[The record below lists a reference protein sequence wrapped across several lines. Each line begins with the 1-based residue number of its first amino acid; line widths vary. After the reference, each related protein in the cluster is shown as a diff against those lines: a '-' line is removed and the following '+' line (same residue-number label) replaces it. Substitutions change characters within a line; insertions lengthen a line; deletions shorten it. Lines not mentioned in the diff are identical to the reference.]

1 MTAERENIPKVI
13 RVPGGFCVSWAGV
26 VLNERFPTHARA
38 RDHAESITKAAESWY
53 QSRSKPLVE
62 ALKMWIEIEQW
73 AIKHHSYCDSY
84 EFIDGKEMERKPCNC
99 GVEKLRGIAKQA
111 LEAHNG

>member
-62 ALKMWIEIEQW
+62 ALEAI
-73 AIKHHSYCDSY
+73 IKHY
-84 EFIDGKEMERKPCNC
+84 EIIAGPGMTPRST
-99 GVEKLRGIAKQA
+99 VVSIAKKA